1 MVNKLPVNLV
11 LSRMATQP
19 KGSLQVIIDE
29 TAHLPKERDFSSTI
43 DTVKKVFKASDIGE
57 QVIASQTRK
66 LMTMS
71 RNLLSD
77 REDLRPVL
85 KGARGVLSEWDE
97 WLEVSEGQATEEE
110 LQERL
115 ESLATAISNLREA
128 LEGYEGSVL
137 KKLTKE

>member
-11 LSRMATQP
+11 LRRMATQP

-85 KGARGVLSEWDE
+85 KGAQGVLSEWDE

-128 LEGYEGSVL
+128 LEGYEGGVL